1 MRQEAVFCV
10 LPDRNTDLIFQIFS
24 VTKIKNIK
32 TYPKN
37 AMRKLK
43 QKQATMRILKN
54 RSAIPFYEK
63 SCTFLISYIAVMQ
76 VQLAKAKKL
85 CQNRERIVCRL
96 S

>member
-32 TYPKN
+32 TCPKN

-54 RSAIPFYEK
+54 RSAIPFMK
-63 SCTFLISYIAVMQ
+63 S
-76 VQLAKAKKL
+76 LA
-85 CQNRERIVCRL
+85 RF
-96 S
+96 